1 MLQLNK
7 FFNFESQ
14 LPPRNVWYV
23 WPRPSALHIYNI
35 LLLILRFDVLL
46 ASFEQDLYLSI
57 FCILLFSWDHFHQ
70 PQNQSHDKY
79 FLCWLKTTQKY
90 CSHKTLIET
99 IISFENDPRLFR
111 ILSLWAIIWVQKW
124 ARECAWLCTRPSL
137 SRCWV
142 PAPPPAPGDRV
153 PLPPSGRAD
162 IPPPSCGRQG
172 PLPAPHPT
180 HVLPRPP
187 RSYPPPHPHT
197 LTPCAHLVGGWGG
210 EA

>member
-1 MLQLNK
+1 MPK
-7 FFNFESQ
+7 
-14 LPPRNVWYV
+14 
-23 WPRPSALHIYNI
+23 
-35 LLLILRFDVLL
+35 LLIFDAFTLLIPKKLSQITHFCGVKLL
-46 ASFEQDLYLSI
+46 AWKSG
-57 FCILLFSWDHFHQ
+57 CV
-70 PQNQSHDKY
+70 K
-79 FLCWLKTTQKY
+79 FLTNSMSAPVVPNTV
-90 CSHKTLIET
+90 
-99 IISFENDPRLFR
+99 PV
-111 ILSLWAIIWVQKW
+111 AIIWVQKW

-197 LTPCAHLVGGWGG
+197 LTPCAHLVRGWGG